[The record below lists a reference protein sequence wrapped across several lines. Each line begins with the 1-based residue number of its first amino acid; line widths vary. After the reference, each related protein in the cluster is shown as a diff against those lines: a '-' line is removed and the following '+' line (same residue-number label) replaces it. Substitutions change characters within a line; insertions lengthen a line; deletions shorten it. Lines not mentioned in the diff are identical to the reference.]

1 MRDVNGLK
9 GLHVL
14 RTMNSTKKRSI
25 PRIHN
30 SAYLDLYMLSK
41 EKERLLKERERLGL
55 RDTVVKKRLEAI
67 DAETNELQKAEV
79 AVGSRVNR
87 VNPSSL
93 GSNFTQKDGVKKE
106 WKKMTLN
113 Y

>member
-30 SAYLDLYMLSK
+30 SAYLDLYMLNK

-67 DAETNELQKAEV
+67 DAEMNELQKAEV
-79 AVGSRVNR
+79 AVGSRVN
-87 VNPSSL
+87 PSSL
-93 GSNFTQKDGVKKE
+93 GSNFTQRDGVKKE